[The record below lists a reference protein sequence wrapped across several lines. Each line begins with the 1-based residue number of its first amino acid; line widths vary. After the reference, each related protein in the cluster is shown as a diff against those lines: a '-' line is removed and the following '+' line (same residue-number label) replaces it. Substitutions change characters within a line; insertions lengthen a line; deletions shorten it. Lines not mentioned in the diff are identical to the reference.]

1 MRRRESPRL
10 WQEDW
15 VRRIAMF
22 GYLALISGGVIAL
35 DQWTKVVVRA
45 NLALGESWNPF
56 DWLRPFVNITYWTNT
71 GMAFGQFKSG
81 GQVLT
86 VVAFVVSG
94 IIVWYYWNLPPGQWL
109 VRTALGM
116 QLGGAIGNLVDRIQV
131 GTVTDFIEVTHFP
144 VFNLADA
151 SISVGVAAL
160 AVVLW
165 LEGRRRKPSTGE
177 QSPDPFAQPDKVPQ
191 GNE

>member
-1 MRRRESPRL
+1 L
-10 WQEDW
+10 
-15 VRRIAMF
+15 VRRIALL
-22 GYLALISGGVIAL
+22 GYLLFICGLVVAL
-35 DQWTKVVVRA
+35 DQWTKALVRGS
-45 NLALGESWNPF
+45 LALGQSWNPIE
-56 DWLRPFVNITYWTNT
+56 WLRPFVNVTYWTNT

-81 GQVLT
+81 GQILT

-94 IIVWYYWNLPPGQWL
+94 IIVWYYWNLPSGQWL

-116 QLGGAIGNLVDRIQV
+116 QLGGALGNLVDRIQF
-131 GTVTDFIEVTHFP
+131 GTVTDFIEVTRFP

-151 SISVGVAAL
+151 SISVGVAVL

-165 LEGRRRKPSTGE
+165 LDGRRHTPPADS
-177 QSPDPFAQPDKVPQ
+177 QSSDPFAQPDKVPQ